1 MLLSKTS
8 RGWAVRFGYLL
19 VCRQGRTWWSTNQVI
34 LKSVK
39 YWSKPV
45 IDLIQATYTAF
56 WFKNIYSKIYFRS
69 MLSLHAS
76 LQSLQIDFASLKS
89 FMYSKEC
96 VRCFL
101 FSHFYRQETSREN
114 GWVLQVCSL
123 PHGYFLVL
131 WRCIYSKERRS
142 YQWCIALGC
151 AGSLGR
157 TPAAALHLHQAA
169 HNIVSL
175 FRLSSSKRIQLIRG
189 KSPRSAFIQCT
200 FSSWFGHTNYVVTL
214 IIPALFHLRIYSCL

>member
-1 MLLSKTS
+1 MHSCKIPLNLLWCTSWFDSQASFSPSRASLDISRDSYTLLLSKTS

-101 FSHFYRQETSREN
+101 FFPFLQARNIKREQL
-114 GWVLQVCSL
+114 GSASLQ
-123 PHGYFLVL
+123 P
-131 WRCIYSKERRS
+131 
-142 YQWCIALGC
+142 
-151 AGSLGR
+151 
-157 TPAAALHLHQAA
+157 
-169 HNIVSL
+169 
-175 FRLSSSKRIQLIRG
+175 
-189 KSPRSAFIQCT
+189 
-200 FSSWFGHTNYVVTL
+200 SSWSFFSPLEVYLQQGAQELSVVYCSGL
-214 IIPALFHLRIYSCL
+214 CWEPGKNSCCSPASPSGCP